1 VNGVQQ
7 ALTGGIEGG
16 TVILLPALGELV
28 GERSGV
34 VNLGVEGCMLAGALA
49 SYAVA
54 ATTGNAW
61 LGVGGGM
68 LAGAACGLFHSWLVV
83 LRKADQL
90 ASGLVVWFLALG
102 ITSVF
107 GNSFTNQPVTPLKV
121 ISIPGLSSIPWIGQV
136 LFRHDGLVYAGYLLV
151 AAVWVFLYRT
161 RAGLTLRAT
170 GERPAVVAASGK
182 KPELIQTL
190 AVTFGAALAGAG
202 ADIVRCTCNEA
213 EAAEALARIVPRSPV
228 PIVADVH
235 FHHELALAALEAGV
249 ACLRLNPGNLRKPHE
264 IKMVA
269 AEARDRGV
277 PIRIGVNAG
286 SLHPDL
292 YRKHGGATP
301 EAMVESALME
311 LDYFREVGFED
322 VKISVKASSVPLMV
336 ASYRLLADT
345 VDHPLHLGVTEA
357 GPPPAGLIKA
367 TAGMATLL
375 NEGIGDTIRY
385 SLTADPVEEAR
396 AGRQLLEALGLRE
409 RRGLDLIACPSCGRA
424 EIDVIKVAEEAR
436 AALEERG
443 LPIQVAVMG
452 CVVNGPGEARE
463 ADLGIAAGR
472 HCGHLFIKGRIVR
485 KVAED
490 RMVEA
495 LVEEA
500 ARLVAEGVEARL
512 AAADA
517 GAESEAEA
525 DRQALLGARGAD
537 ANASEA
543 RVELVRRRLEG
554 A

>member
-1 VNGVQQ
+1 MNGVQQ

-202 ADIVRCTCNEA
+202 GAQLAVGYADSWFNNLTNGYGFVA
-213 EAAEALARIVPRSPV
+213 VAVVLFAAWRPARVLVGAFLFGVALASASVLQ
-228 PIVADVH
+228 AH
-235 FHHELALAALEAGV
+235 GV
-249 ACLRLNPGNLRKPHE
+249 AVNQYLLDALPYLVTL
-264 IKMVA
+264 IALVA
-269 AEARDRGV
+269 VAKV
-277 PIRIGVNAG
+277 G
-286 SLHPDL
+286 SQQ
-292 YRKHGGATP
+292 AP
-301 EAMVESALME
+301 E
-311 LDYFREVGFED
+311 
-322 VKISVKASSVPLMV
+322 
-336 ASYRLLADT
+336 
-345 VDHPLHLGVTEA
+345 
-357 GPPPAGLIKA
+357 GLIRA
-367 TAGMATLL
+367 
-375 NEGIGDTIRY
+375 
-385 SLTADPVEEAR
+385 LTN
-396 AGRQLLEALGLRE
+396 
-409 RRGLDLIACPSCGRA
+409 S
-424 EIDVIKVAEEAR
+424 
-436 AALEERG
+436 
-443 LPIQVAVMG
+443 
-452 CVVNGPGEARE
+452 
-463 ADLGIAAGR
+463 
-472 HCGHLFIKGRIVR
+472 
-485 KVAED
+485 
-490 RMVEA
+490 
-495 LVEEA
+495 
-500 ARLVAEGVEARL
+500 
-512 AAADA
+512 
-517 GAESEAEA
+517 S
-525 DRQALLGARGAD
+525 
-537 ANASEA
+537 
-543 RVELVRRRLEG
+543 
-554 A
+554 

>member
-202 ADIVRCTCNEA
+202 GAQLAVGYADSWFNNLTNGYGFVA
-213 EAAEALARIVPRSPV
+213 VAVVLFAAWRPARVLVGAFLFGVALASASVLQ
-228 PIVADVH
+228 AH
-235 FHHELALAALEAGV
+235 GV
-249 ACLRLNPGNLRKPHE
+249 AVNQYLLDALPYLVTL
-264 IKMVA
+264 IALVA
-269 AEARDRGV
+269 VAKV
-277 PIRIGVNAG
+277 G
-286 SLHPDL
+286 SQQ
-292 YRKHGGATP
+292 AP
-301 EAMVESALME
+301 E
-311 LDYFREVGFED
+311 
-322 VKISVKASSVPLMV
+322 
-336 ASYRLLADT
+336 
-345 VDHPLHLGVTEA
+345 
-357 GPPPAGLIKA
+357 GLIRA
-367 TAGMATLL
+367 
-375 NEGIGDTIRY
+375 
-385 SLTADPVEEAR
+385 LTN
-396 AGRQLLEALGLRE
+396 
-409 RRGLDLIACPSCGRA
+409 S
-424 EIDVIKVAEEAR
+424 
-436 AALEERG
+436 
-443 LPIQVAVMG
+443 
-452 CVVNGPGEARE
+452 
-463 ADLGIAAGR
+463 
-472 HCGHLFIKGRIVR
+472 
-485 KVAED
+485 
-490 RMVEA
+490 
-495 LVEEA
+495 
-500 ARLVAEGVEARL
+500 
-512 AAADA
+512 
-517 GAESEAEA
+517 S
-525 DRQALLGARGAD
+525 
-537 ANASEA
+537 
-543 RVELVRRRLEG
+543 
-554 A
+554 